1 MVRMISVVRLS
12 GPRIVGVEER
22 MLSAGRLEVG
32 YEVPEWGGL
41 VVVAD

>member
-1 MVRMISVVRLS
+1 MVRMISAVSLR
-12 GPRIVGVEER
+12 GPRIIGVEER

-32 YEVPEWGGL
+32 YEVPEWSGL